1 VGDDARRRQW
11 AGWVASQVGGDEWRQ
26 RTALEA
32 AMQALQTGRSSQEAA
47 AAARAAVGVAPVAAS
62 VPATQQAAPM
72 APAGV
77 YRCRFCGSIPAA
89 PMTVYEHNGF
99 IFLMT
104 FKNLKGPFCRDCG
117 LHTWRRMTDTTLLR
131 GWLGMASFFIA
142 PITVL
147 INVVNLRKLTSLPPP
162 DTTYAVGRPA
172 DPGSGMFRRF
182 GIYVYAGVLVVL
194 LLAGVLFE
202 LLLSELANLAGR

>member
-1 VGDDARRRQW
+1 VGDDTSRQQW
-11 AGWVASQVGGDEWRQ
+11 AAWVATQIGGDEWRQ

-47 AAARAAVGVAPVAAS
+47 AAARAAVGVAPPM
-62 VPATQQAAPM
+62 PAPATTTQQAVPM

-77 YRCRFCGSIPAA
+77 YRCRFCGSIPAV

-99 IFLMT
+99 IVLMT
-104 FKNLKGPFCRDCG
+104 FKNLRGPFCRDCG

-131 GWLGMASFFIA
+131 GWLGVASFFIA

-147 INVVNLRKLTSLPPP
+147 INLVNLRKLTSLPPP
-162 DTTYAVGRPA
+162 DTKYAVGRPA
-172 DPGSGMFRRF
+172 DPGPGLFKRP
-182 GIYVYAGVLVVL
+182 GVYVYAGVLAVL
-194 LLAGVLFE
+194 LLIEIAA
-202 LLLSELANLAGR
+202 LAAH